1 MEVSQTLSI
10 QEQTLVQSQVDAFNA
25 ALGSGRVASNGLGK
39 DDFLSLLIT
48 QLQNQDPTSPMED
61 REFIAQMAQF
71 STLEQMT
78 NMSNSF
84 TEVSHLINSSRALGL
99 IGKQVEILQGSSSIT
114 GRVTEVA
121 TGEFPQVRVDGNY
134 YDLDAVARVME

>member
-1 MEVSQTLSI
+1 MDISQTLSM
-10 QEQTLVQSQVDAFNA
+10 QEQSTIQSQVDAFNA
-25 ALGSGRVASNGLGK
+25 ALGNGRSASNSLGK

-78 NMSNSF
+78 NMSNGF
-84 TEVSHLINSSRALGL
+84 AQVTNLINSSQALGL
-99 IGKQVEILQGSSSIT
+99 IGKQVEVLQGSSAIT
-114 GRVTEVA
+114 GKVTEVS
-121 TGEFPQVRVDGNY
+121 TGDFPQVRVDGTY

>member
-1 MEVSQTLSI
+1 MDISQTLSI
-10 QEQTLVQSQVDAFNA
+10 QEQSTTQSQVDAFNA
-25 ALGSGRVASNGLGK
+25 ALGNGRSASNSLGK

-78 NMSNSF
+78 NMSNGF
-84 TEVSHLINSSRALGL
+84 AQVTNLINSSQALGL
-99 IGKQVEILQGSSSIT
+99 IGKQVEVVQGSSAIT
-114 GRVTEVA
+114 GKVTEVS
-121 TGEFPQVRVDGNY
+121 TGDFPQVRIDGTY